1 MRERW
6 IKVYLTFFLLGLAAL
21 VPKEFVIAQDI
32 NLRLEPSA
40 SLENT
45 QILSLNSL
53 GIENENSGRVLISAF
68 LENMT
73 AKTVDNLYLEVN
85 VNAAR
90 IGTIAELKS
99 HADKPF
105 TLAPNQSVY
114 ATNNVINNGRIPG
127 IRESISFSGGL
138 TPEGEELIS
147 NLSGSMSLPS
157 DVYSIEVI
165 VFRVTDATGRQ
176 DLARSMVEIGAR
188 GIGASFSDSEIYLK
202 APGDIVGS
210 GTEITNPYP
219 QFSWEGPNNVAYRL
233 LVVEDNGQDSPE
245 SLLQSAQSSPETKR
259 EGGSLLEF
267 ENLDVLVNRTSYQ
280 YPSSGAQA
288 LEQGKTYYWKVI
300 TSLRSNN
307 DLEEI
312 SSEIWSFT
320 LSGASGALDGVPNAQ
335 RYARAIVELIGQDA
349 YRELKSNG
357 FELTAIEYDGQELTG
372 LAAAEKL
379 EEILQKIRDEEIIL
393 GGN

>member
-1 MRERW
+1 MSERW
-6 IKVYLTFFLLGLAAL
+6 FKVYITFFLLGLVTL
-21 VPKEFVIAQDI
+21 VPKEFAIAQEI
-32 NLRLEPSA
+32 NLQLEASA
-40 SLENT
+40 SLENA
-45 QILSLNSL
+45 QVLSLNSL
-53 GIENENSGRVLISAF
+53 GLENKNSGRVLVSAF

-73 AKTVDNLYLEVN
+73 GETINNLFLEVN
-85 VNAAR
+85 ISAAKL
-90 IGTIAELKS
+90 GTILEFNS
-99 HADKPF
+99 NADQPF
-105 TLAPNQSVY
+105 SLSPNQSVY
-114 ATNNVINNGRIPG
+114 ITNNVLDNGRVPG
-127 IRESISFSGGL
+127 IRENLSFSGGL
-138 TPEGEELIS
+138 TPEGDELLN

-165 VFRVTDATGRQ
+165 VFRVTNAAGRQ
-176 DLARSMVEIGAR
+176 NLAQSMVEIGAT
-188 GIGASFSDSEIYLK
+188 GMGASFNESEIYLK
-202 APGDIVGS
+202 TPGDIVGS
-210 GTEITNPYP
+210 ATDITNPYP

-245 SLLQSAQSSPETKR
+245 SLLQSAKSSPETMR

-280 YPSSGAQA
+280 FPSSGAQA
-288 LEQGKTYYWKVI
+288 LEQGKTYYWRVI

-307 DLEEI
+307 DSEEI

-335 RYARAIVELIGQDA
+335 RYARTIVELIGRDA
-349 YRELKSNG
+349 YRELRSNG

-372 LAAAEKL
+372 VAAAEKL